1 MKTGCG
7 TGPIAVRDFAVVVER
22 CRLRLACVEQADTAT
37 RLFHGRGH
45 CYPGYEDLTV
55 DLFSSYAVVTC
66 FGDDTQGAQS
76 LALLIAESFPAITGV
91 CIQVRTGRK
100 TQSANVVG
108 TVPEEVT
115 VVEDG
120 LRYLVRPHRNQ
131 NVGLFLDMAPT
142 RQWLRQHCD
151 GRRVLNLF
159 AYTCAFSVAAI
170 AGGAEVV
177 VNNDMSATA
186 LQWGTENHQLNDQDL
201 RQVRML
207 PHNLFKSWWKI
218 RQLGPYDMVVIDPPT
233 NQRGSFTAERQYG
246 QVLKRI
252 PDFAMKHAAIVAC
265 LNSPFLNSDFLTQQM
280 ARWCPSAKFV
290 EYLPVSADFPDLYPD
305 RGLKIAL
312 FRYEG

>member
-7 TGPIAVRDFAVVVER
+7 IGPIAVRDFGVVIEH
-22 CRLRLACVEQADTAT
+22 CRGRLGCVEQADAAV

-45 CYPGYEDLTV
+45 CFPGYEDLTV

-66 FGDDTQGAQS
+66 FGDDAQGARS
-76 LALLIAESFPAITGV
+76 LAQLIGESFPAITGV
-91 CIQVRTGRK
+91 CIQVRKGRK
-100 TQSANVVG
+100 TNSANVVD

-142 RQWLRQHCD
+142 RQWLRQHCE

-170 AGGAEVV
+170 AGGAELV
-177 VNNDMSATA
+177 VNNDMSRSA
-186 LQWGTENHQLNDQDL
+186 LQWGRENHQLNEHDL
-201 RQVRML
+201 RKVRML
-207 PHNLFKSWWKI
+207 PNNLFKSWRKI
-218 RQLGPYDMVVIDPPT
+218 RQFAPYDLVVIDPPT
-233 NQRGSFTAERQYG
+233 NQRGSFVADRQYG

-252 PDFAMKHAAIVAC
+252 PDFSAKNAEIVAC

-280 ARWCPSAKFV
+280 ARWSPSTKFI
-290 EYLPVSADFPDLYPD
+290 EYLPVAADFPDLYPD

-312 FRYEG
+312 FRFEG

>member
-1 MKTGCG
+1 M
-7 TGPIAVRDFAVVVER
+7 RDFHVVIER
-22 CRLRLACVEQADTAT
+22 CGVRLACVEQADAAV

-66 FGDDTQGAQS
+66 FGDDAEGAQS
-76 LALLIAESFPAITGV
+76 LAQQVAESFPAITAV
-91 CIQVRTGRK
+91 CIQVRKGRK

-142 RQWLRQHCD
+142 RQWLRKRCE

-170 AGGAEVV
+170 AGGAERI
-177 VNNDMSATA
+177 VNNDMSRTA
-186 LQWGTENHQLNDQDL
+186 LQWGAENHRLNDHDL
-201 RQVRML
+201 RNVRML

-218 RQLGPYDMVVIDPPT
+218 RQLGPYDLIVIDPPT
-233 NQRGSFTAERQYG
+233 NQRGSFVADKQYA

-252 PDFAMKHAAIVAC
+252 ADFSTKNAEIVAC

-280 ARWCPSAKFV
+280 ARWCPSAKFI
-290 EYLPVSADFPDLYPD
+290 EYLPVAADFPDLYPD

-312 FRYEG
+312 FRYAG